1 MSNIVAREIP
11 YNKEISP
18 LFPNAT
24 PFSIDNFQTK
34 ATGSGGSA
42 SPIKIDND
50 AALDNTLSSLMSEY
64 STDTGKDGEKTTS
77 EKKTEGM
84 LTGTSLNLNL
94 LQGDLFSYGKY
105 DTFKNPIQPFTVS
118 QHGSGGGGVVS
129 YKEGL
134 TNDVSGSSS
143 SSSSTVTTTTSGT
156 TSAGKSQNLLDLEKK
171 LSELTTDYTTQY
183 RLYTDDLLTRSRFLQ
198 TNSQYLNKI
207 VRDISYSGTDVSAAF
222 YYVNSFGYT
231 HRYKDNDISSVLL
244 YDKKTCPDIS
254 RNESLPS
261 DDKTNPFKFT
271 PASFID
277 ISGSGSAG
285 FSRFA
290 DYASYNMVGYT
301 PCLTAKN
308 VKSGSIDPVYAWVD
322 TEGKKHVYEKGIW
335 PDKRHSSCLTSVVG
349 EPIELTA
356 EQYNAIPTASD
367 TPMKADSECFRASV
381 SPTINTK
388 LAEIKKKIDD
398 TVAAIKVENQ
408 NILNNAANTTII
420 QRDKTMAE
428 KWANLDEDI
437 LAQIKTLLGNYY
449 YPAVYVF
456 WCFVILIS
464 VLMIFKFA
472 FLFVSPGGSGSGS
485 GSGDDASNGGAN
497 GGESSGVSLLGVVIM
512 ALIVIFAVYY
522 YFSYT
527 YNLNVDITRN
537 DSNSAI
543 PPTPNLN
550 PLPSVLMEPLLIS
563 VLHLNAT
570 IPPKDPFQLFAV
582 NEPTD
587 VIVTVE

>member
-1 MSNIVAREIP
+1 M
-11 YNKEISP
+11 
-18 LFPNAT
+18 T
-24 PFSIDNFQTK
+24 
-34 ATGSGGSA
+34 
-42 SPIKIDND
+42 
-50 AALDNTLSSLMSEY
+50 EY
-64 STDTGKDGEKTTS
+64 SADTGKGGAAAAEKSTS
-77 EKKTEGM
+77 EKKMEGM

-118 QHGSGGGGVVS
+118 QHGDGGSGGGGGVVS

-134 TNDVSGSSS
+134 TNDVSGSSTS
-143 SSSSTVTTTTSGT
+143 SNTVTTTTTGT
-156 TSAGKSQNLLDLEKK
+156 TSAGKSQALLDLEKK
-171 LSELTTDYTTQY
+171 LTELTTDYTTQY

-198 TNSQYLNKI
+198 TNSQYTGKL
-207 VRDISYSGTDVSAAF
+207 VRDISYSGTDASAAF
-222 YYVNSFGYT
+222 YYVNPFGYT
-231 HRYKDNDISSVLL
+231 HRYKDLSSVLL
-244 YDKKTCPDIS
+244 YDSKTCPTIARDVTLADNAS
-254 RNESLPS
+254 
-261 DDKTNPFKFT
+261 NPFKLT

-290 DYASYNMVGYT
+290 DYASYDMAGNT

-308 VKSGSIDPVYAWVD
+308 VKSGSTDPEYAWVD
-322 TEGKKHVYEKGIW
+322 VEGKKHVYEKGVW
-335 PDKRHSSCLTSVVG
+335 PDKRHSSCLTAVVG
-349 EPIELTA
+349 EPVELSPD
-356 EQYNAIPTASD
+356 QYNAIPTASD

-381 SPTINTK
+381 APTINSN
-388 LAEIKKKIDD
+388 LADIKTKIDD

-437 LAQIKTLLGNYY
+437 LAQIKTWLGGYY

-456 WCFVILIS
+456 WCFIILVA

-472 FLFVSPGGSGSGS
+472 FLFVSPGGGG
-485 GSGDDASNGGAN
+485 GENGGGAD
-497 GGESSGVSLLGVVIM
+497 GSGVSLLGVVIM

-527 YNLNVDITRN
+527 YNLNVGITRD
-537 DSNSAI
+537 DSN
-543 PPTPNLN
+543 
-550 PLPSVLMEPLLIS
+550 
-563 VLHLNAT
+563 
-570 IPPKDPFQLFAV
+570 
-582 NEPTD
+582 
-587 VIVTVE
+587 TVYTTT

>member
-1 MSNIVAREIP
+1 MSNIVAREIQ
-11 YNKEISP
+11 YNKEKSP
-18 LFPNAT
+18 LFPNST

-34 ATGSGGSA
+34 AAGSGGSE
-42 SPIKIDND
+42 PPVKIDND
-50 AALDNTLSSLMSEY
+50 AALDNTLSALMTEY
-64 STDTGKDGEKTTS
+64 SSDTGKSGGTAEKSTS

-105 DTFKNPIQPFTVS
+105 DTLKNPIQPFTVS
-118 QHGSGGGGVVS
+118 QAGNGGVVS

-143 SSSSTVTTTTSGT
+143 NTVSTTTTGT
-156 TSAGKSQNLLDLEKK
+156 TSAGKSQALLDLEKK

-183 RLYTDDLLTRSRFLQ
+183 RLYTDDLLTRSQFLQ
-198 TNSQYLNKI
+198 SNSQYTGKL
-207 VRDISYSGTDVSAAF
+207 VRDISYSGTDASAAF

-231 HRYKDNDISSVLL
+231 HRYKDLSSVLL
-244 YDKKTCPDIS
+244 YDSKTCPTMTRDVTLT
-254 RNESLPS
+254 ESAS
-261 DDKTNPFKFT
+261 NPFKLT
-271 PASFID
+271 SASFID

-290 DYASYNMVGYT
+290 DYASYDMVGNT
-301 PCLTAKN
+301 PCLTTKN
-308 VKSGSIDPVYAWVD
+308 VKSGSTDPEYAWVD
-322 TEGKKHVYEKGIW
+322 AVGKKHVYEKGVW
-335 PDKRHSSCLTSVVG
+335 PDKRHSSCLTAVVG
-349 EPIELTA
+349 EPVELSP

-381 SPTINTK
+381 SPTINSK
-388 LAEIKKKIDD
+388 LADIKTKIDA
-398 TVAAIKVENQ
+398 TVAAIKAENQ

-420 QRDKTMAE
+420 QRDKTFAE
-428 KWANLDEDI
+428 KWGNLDEDI
-437 LAQIKTLLGNYY
+437 LAQIKTWLGNYY

-456 WCFVILIS
+456 WCFVILVA

-472 FLFVSPGGSGSGS
+472 FLFVSPGGGGDGAGSEG
-485 GSGDDASNGGAN
+485 SNG

-527 YNLNVDITRN
+527 YNLNVDITRE
-537 DSNSAI
+537 DSNSVY
-543 PPTPNLN
+543 T
-550 PLPSVLMEPLLIS
+550 
-563 VLHLNAT
+563 AT
-570 IPPKDPFQLFAV
+570 
-582 NEPTD
+582 
-587 VIVTVE
+587 